1 MENCSMKELFGD
13 VIYSYTRAQAIDDG
27 VLIDVTE
34 MARQAG
40 IKHPTAITASVFDDY
55 VHVPKA
61 LEGMQDEQGRLWDIL
76 WMFAWHVK
84 IGEINGNEGMFEVSF
99 LTYEAKGPNDIAKS
113 RNETVMLKAVCGPN
127 DDASPCIT
135 IMLPDED

>member
-1 MENCSMKELFGD
+1 MNTEGMFGE
-13 VIYSYTRAQAIDDG
+13 VISRYTRAQAIEDG
-27 VLIDVTE
+27 MLVDVTE

-76 WMFAWHVK
+76 WMFAWHVR

-99 LTYEAKGPNDIAKS
+99 LTYEAKGPNDTAKS

-127 DDASPCIT
+127 DDGSPCIT
-135 IMLPDED
+135 IMKPDED